1 MRLVTFIINWEE
13 ISVDL
18 KSNLHEVHSTIEKL
32 QMNKQKLGQIYG
44 QANELVNAPL
54 DSAIEKMIIAEN
66 DLKQSISHL
75 DAMLKEFHD
84 MESKL

>member
-18 KSNLHEVHSTIEKL
+18 KNHLHEVHSTIEKL

-66 DLKQSISHL
+66 DLKKSISHL
-75 DAMLKEFHD
+75 VAMLKEFHD